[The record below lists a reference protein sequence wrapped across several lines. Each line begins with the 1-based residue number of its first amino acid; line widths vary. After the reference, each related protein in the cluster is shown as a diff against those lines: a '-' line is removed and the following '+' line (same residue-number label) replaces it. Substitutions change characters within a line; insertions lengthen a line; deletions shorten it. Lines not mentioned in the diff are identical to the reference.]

1 HYHVSHVLLGLVL
14 GTVSLLTVVM
24 NILVLY
30 AVKKERT
37 LHTVGNLYIVSLS
50 VADLIVGASVMPLNI
65 VYLLENKWIF
75 GQVVCRFWLVMD
87 YVASTASIFSLFI
100 LCVDRYRS
108 VRHPLKYLKYRTR
121 ARASGMI
128 SGAWLLSMTWV
139 IPILG
144 WHSFGAVD
152 SKPKTENTCETDF
165 QFVTW
170 FKVLTA
176 VLNFYVPSLMMLWFY
191 VQIYMAVR
199 KHYRQNGIINES
211 VQSSSVRIG
220 FAQHSRH
227 KTEQNE
233 NTIHELSHG
242 EALLDQYSLEQ
253 PHEAKY
259 ITETRD
265 EMNQNK
271 HCYHP
276 NLFTV
281 PHNLELPS
289 TKIFMR
295 EMEAQRQSASRVLEN
310 GTKEREATSDT
321 ETSLKLTCLP
331 SGILHSQPDDA
342 KVKKMFVSE
351 NDCNVIVPN
360 SIAGMPETTDTS
372 DVRTFTTAL
381 DKDAALSHSSSA
393 PSPWLHNDN
402 PRVDSVNNLKQLWQK
417 VCTNSKQYVQNLRLK
432 KEIKAAK
439 QLGFIMAAFMMCWIP
454 YFVTFMVMA
463 FCKTC
468 VHHNLHMF
476 TIWLGYIN
484 STLNPLIYP
493 LCNDNFKKTLKN
505 ILHIK
510 S

>member
-1 HYHVSHVLLGLVL
+1 
-14 GTVSLLTVVM
+14 
-24 NILVLY
+24 
-30 AVKKERT
+30 
-37 LHTVGNLYIVSLS
+37 
-50 VADLIVGASVMPLNI
+50 
-65 VYLLENKWIF
+65 
-75 GQVVCRFWLVMD
+75 
-87 YVASTASIFSLFI
+87 
-100 LCVDRYRS
+100 
-108 VRHPLKYLKYRTR
+108 
-121 ARASGMI
+121 
-128 SGAWLLSMTWV
+128 MTWV

-144 WHSFGAVD
+144 WHSFGAGD

-199 KHYRQNGIINES
+199 KHYRQRGIINES

-220 FAQHSRH
+220 FAQHGQRH
-227 KTEQNE
+227 KTDLNEQNE

-242 EALLDQYSLEQ
+242 EGLLDQYSLEQ

-271 HCYHP
+271 YHYP
-276 NLFTV
+276 
-281 PHNLELPS
+281 LP
-289 TKIFMR
+289 
-295 EMEAQRQSASRVLEN
+295 
-310 GTKEREATSDT
+310 
-321 ETSLKLTCLP
+321 P
-331 SGILHSQPDDA
+331 GILHSQPDDD
-342 KVKKMFVSE
+342 KFEKMFVSE

-360 SIAGMPETTDTS
+360 SIAGMSEITDIS
-372 DVRTFTTAL
+372 DMQAFTTVL
-381 DKDAALSHSSSA
+381 DEDAALSYSSSA

-402 PRVDSVNNLKQLWQK
+402 PRVDSVNNLKQSWQK
-417 VCTNSKQYVQNLRLK
+417 FCTNSKQYVQNLRLK

-493 LCNDNFKKTLKN
+493 LCNDNFKKTFKN